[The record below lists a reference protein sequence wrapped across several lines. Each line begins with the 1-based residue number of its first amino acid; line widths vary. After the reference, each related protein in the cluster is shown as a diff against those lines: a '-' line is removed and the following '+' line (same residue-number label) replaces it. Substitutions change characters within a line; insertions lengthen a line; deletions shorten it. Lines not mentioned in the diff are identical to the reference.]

1 MEDFELFKKKIQH
14 ENNAG
19 YYDLNKDWN
28 RKTANKIEASYSKG
42 NVTIKYI
49 NNGYLYNCGD
59 LVSVMIEG
67 KKLGNSDEEYLE
79 LFNAL
84 GYETEEQERERLSK
98 EIIKLSK
105 ITCIEELVE
114 QLSTEEEIE
123 IYETESINFF
133 TQCSYC
139 IYRTICQY
147 EDYSISSEMEVA
159 NSEGDTIASID
170 LSDCSDEETKGKIK
184 ETLEKVNFNFPIY
197 YMLRK

>member
-1 MEDFELFKKKIQH
+1 MNDFELFKKKIQH
-14 ENNAG
+14 EDNAG
-19 YYDLNKDWN
+19 YYGLYKDWN
-28 RKTANKIEASYSKG
+28 RKTAEKIEASYSKG

-59 LVSVMIEG
+59 LVSVMIG
-67 KKLGNSDEEYLE
+67 DKKLGSSDEEYLE

-105 ITCIEELVE
+105 INCIEELVE
-114 QLSTEEEIE
+114 QLSTETEIE
-123 IYETESINFF
+123 IHETESINFF

-139 IYRTICQY
+139 INRTYYQY
-147 EDYSISSEMEVA
+147 EDYSISSEMEIT

-170 LSDCSDEETKGKIK
+170 LSDCSDEEAKGKIK
-184 ETLEKVNFNFPIY
+184 ETLEKISFNFPIY